1 MKGAL
6 DVLAKV
12 GQGRRKIAIL
22 SEMLDLG
29 LHSREE
35 HLAVGKDVAR
45 TGLDH
50 LITVGENAA
59 LIGQAAA
66 LEGMNSRRVTNTRS
80 YNEAAAEL
88 EKIMNRGDVV
98 LFKGSRWFRLERI
111 AKDLVG
117 SIGSTRL
124 MVNLDAIAAN
134 IKTIRGIVGDEV
146 SIMPVVKSFGY
157 GNDSI
162 RTSKV
167 ALDNGVTYLAVAFP
181 DEGATLRE
189 NRIEAPI
196 LVFNVLPEE
205 VDKIVR
211 YRLSS
216 VVASL
221 EVAHALDRLSP
232 WPKDLGSMSRSTR
245 EWEGLECGSM
255 TQSPSLNKCSVARN
269 LDVEGIM
276 THFASADDPRDDTY
290 TLGQIHSFQSL
301 VDELKRLGHTFRYV
315 HAGNTAAVVRFPQ
328 THFNMVRP
336 GLGIYGLYP
345 SEAVRSMVRLE
356 QVITFSTKI
365 AQIKEHPAGRCISY
379 NRRFVTPGPCRIATL
394 HVGYNDGYP
403 RFQSNVGQV
412 LVRGRRVPVVGTVC
426 MDATMIDVTDVPEAK
441 VGDEAVLIGRQ
452 GDEEILADDIAANG
466 GTINYE
472 IICKISPRVTR
483 IFVQISANVYSA

>member
-1 MKGAL
+1 M
-6 DVLAKV
+6 
-12 GQGRRKIAIL
+12 GR
-22 SEMLDLG
+22 SGVWVHD
-29 LHSREE
+29 
-35 HLAVGKDVAR
+35 AVP
-45 TGLDH
+45 
-50 LITVGENAA
+50 
-59 LIGQAAA
+59 
-66 LEGMNSRRVTNTRS
+66 
-80 YNEAAAEL
+80 
-88 EKIMNRGDVV
+88 
-98 LFKGSRWFRLERI
+98 F
-111 AKDLVG
+111 
-117 SIGSTRL
+117 
-124 MVNLDAIAAN
+124 
-134 IKTIRGIVGDEV
+134 
-146 SIMPVVKSFGY
+146 
-157 GNDSI
+157 
-162 RTSKV
+162 
-167 ALDNGVTYLAVAFP
+167 
-181 DEGATLRE
+181 
-189 NRIEAPI
+189 IEQ
-196 LVFNVLPEE
+196 VQC
-205 VDKIVR
+205 
-211 YRLSS
+211 
-216 VVASL
+216 
-221 EVAHALDRLSP
+221 
-232 WPKDLGSMSRSTR
+232 M
-245 EWEGLECGSM
+245 
-255 TQSPSLNKCSVARN
+255 RN

-290 TLGQIHSFQSL
+290 TLGQIRSFQSL
-301 VDELKRLGHTFRYV
+301 VDDLKRLGHTFRYV

-483 IFVQISANVYSA
+483 IFVQS